1 MEQKEKERKGR
12 NWLFNAF
19 IFLLARLN
27 DTFERG
33 VKSMGLSLEAVK
45 QTDAPAHACNPM
57 IVACIA
63 QPKEMEEVGVYY
75 CYV

>member
-1 MEQKEKERKGR
+1 
-12 NWLFNAF
+12 
-19 IFLLARLN
+19 
-27 DTFERG
+27 
-33 VKSMGLSLEAVK
+33 VKCMGLSLEAVK

-63 QPKEMEEVGVYY
+63 QPKEKEEVGVYY